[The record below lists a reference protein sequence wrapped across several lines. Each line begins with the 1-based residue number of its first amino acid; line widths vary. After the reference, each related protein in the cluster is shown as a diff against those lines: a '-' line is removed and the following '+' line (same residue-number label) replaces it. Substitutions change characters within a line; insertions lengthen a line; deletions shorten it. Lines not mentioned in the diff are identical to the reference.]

1 MYNASGQLIDNATPL
16 PDAVSAG
23 VRVFGLSGYRDY
35 TQWFRAS
42 FAGTLC
48 SIVLITLFG
57 FILVSRHAQHLS
69 SQMQFFISSGME
81 PLVKPDDPF
90 LTHFSHRFSSAL
102 FFGCT
107 LGVLNALAAMVLSV
121 FPWRKGRY
129 SWPDIAAF
137 LALGALCTWLGYSAE
152 EPVLSVVFGF
162 LSPAAFFVPWTL
174 IIRRSRP
181 REIRFRRWFALAASV
196 SAPFLFILV
205 LGNAS
210 FEVIRDSMLTLPVMR
225 NISDFYYDH
234 TLLAAHMIKPV
245 SALEQKVIAVSDE
258 IRAIGP
264 MPHGS
269 LWVRTPDPCGLAFR
283 DLAVSKEKLSCT
295 SVILRDDR
303 PANESNRIMKEAE
316 TGIAFDKNRM
326 LRHGIG
332 LFFYRGPLVLIPVL
346 FMLWFALFL
355 TNLSLRSK
363 IATGV
368 LFALYLSLF
377 FPAWKSVYQRHKL
390 ILHPEKI
397 AEYIL
402 SEHEEMRYIA
412 LLTFPDEFTP
422 GELNRFARDISPR
435 IRLRAIHEAG
445 MRKDARYLDVV
456 EEALFDPQL
465 NVRTRACRA
474 LGDMPSDKAGDL
486 LEQSFLHD
494 PSWYVRAYAY
504 RALGKIRPTAKVV
517 RTDRSGGLQ

>member
-1 MYNASGQLIDNATPL
+1 MDNEPPS
-16 PDAVSAG
+16 PDAGRARG
-23 VRVFGLSGYRDY
+23 RVFGLSGHRDY

-42 FAGTLC
+42 FVGTLC

-69 SQMQFFISSGME
+69 LQMQFLISSGME
-81 PLVKPDDPF
+81 PLIGPDDPY
-90 LTHFSHRFSSAL
+90 LIHFGHRLSSAL

-107 LGVLNALAAMVLSV
+107 LGVLNALVAMVLSL
-121 FPWRKGRY
+121 FPWLKGCY
-129 SWPDIAAF
+129 SRPDIAVF
-137 LALGALCTWLGYSAE
+137 LALGGLCTWLGYSAE
-152 EPVLSVVFGF
+152 YPVVSVVFGF
-162 LSPAAFFVPWTL
+162 LSPVAFFVPWTL

-181 REIRFRRWFALAASV
+181 REIRFRRWSVLAVLA
-196 SAPFLFILV
+196 SAPFLFMLV

-210 FEVIRDSMLTLPVMR
+210 FGVIRDSMLTLPVLR

-234 TLLAAHMIKPV
+234 TLLAAHVIKPV

-258 IRAIGP
+258 IRTIGP

-283 DLAVSKEKLSCT
+283 DLAVSKEKLSCA

-303 PANESNRIMKEAE
+303 PANVSNRVMKEI
-316 TGIAFDKNRM
+316 TPAFDNNRM
-326 LRHGIG
+326 LRQGIG
-332 LFFYRGPLVLIPVL
+332 LFFYRGPLAIIPVL

-363 IATGV
+363 IAAGV

-377 FPAWKSVYQRHKL
+377 FPAWKSVYQRHML
-390 ILHPEKI
+390 ILQPEKI

-402 SEHEEMRYIA
+402 SEHEEKRYLA

-435 IRLRAIHEAG
+435 IRFRSIYEAG
-445 MRKDARYLDVV
+445 MRKDPLYLDVV
-456 EEALFDPQL
+456 EEALSDPQL
-465 NVRTRACRA
+465 NVRTRACWA
-474 LGDMPSDKAGDL
+474 LGSMPSEKAGDL
-486 LEQSFLHD
+486 LEQAFLHD
-494 PSWYVRAYAY
+494 PSWYVRGYAY
-504 RALGKIRPTAKVV
+504 RALGKVRPVAKVV
-517 RTDRSGGLQ
+517 RGAGSGGS